1 VSPGAYLAGAAL
13 TAALCGWLAWRG
25 DLFAL
30 VIATPVFAYFGGRL
44 LVVGGFDG
52 LEWLK
57 RRHKGE
63 WNGLY
68 YEFGPVHL
76 RAVETEV
83 GLVFVEDDLLAVIEQ
98 PGSRTPRLFG
108 PAERVRVE
116 GTKWHALTEAGV
128 ERLLLKCPHRDA
140 KSLLLYLR
148 RSAFLP
154 YARRHDRQRPGS
166 A

>member
-1 VSPGAYLAGAAL
+1 MTPLAYAVGAAL
-13 TAALCGWLAWRG
+13 TATLCGYLAWQG
-25 DLFAL
+25 HLFML
-30 VIATPVFAYFGGRL
+30 VVATPVFAFFAGRG
-44 LVVGGFDG
+44 LVVGGFGG
-52 LEWLK
+52 LEWL
-57 RRHKGE
+57 RRRQKAG
-63 WNGLY
+63 WDGIY
-68 YEFGPVHL
+68 YEFGHVHL
-76 RAVETEV
+76 RAVETDA

-98 PGSRTPRLFG
+98 PGSRTLTLFG

-154 YARRHDRQRPGS
+154 YSRRTGRAGK
-166 A
+166 

>member
-1 VSPGAYLAGAAL
+1 MSPLAYYVGAVL
-13 TAALCGWLAWRG
+13 TAALCGYFAWQG
-25 DLFAL
+25 HL
-30 VIATPVFAYFGGRL
+30 VTLVLATPVLAYFAGRG

-57 RRHKGE
+57 QSHKKE

-76 RAVETEV
+76 RAVETDA

-98 PGSRTPRLFG
+98 PQSRTLQLFG
-108 PAERVRVE
+108 PSERVRVE

-140 KSLLLYLR
+140 KGLLLYLK
-148 RSAFLP
+148 RSAFYP
-154 YARRHDRQRPGS
+154 RSRRADARR
-166 A
+166 

>member
-1 VSPGAYLAGAAL
+1 MSPAAYLVGAVL
-13 TAALCGWLAWRG
+13 TAALCGFLAWRG
-25 DLFAL
+25 DVL
-30 VIATPVFAYFGGRL
+30 VLVLATPVFAYFAGRS
-44 LVVGGFDG
+44 LVVGGFGG
-52 LEWLK
+52 LEWL
-57 RRHKGE
+57 RQNHKKA

-68 YEFGPVHL
+68 YEFGTVHL
-76 RAVETEV
+76 RAVETDA
-83 GLVFVEDDLLAVIEQ
+83 GLVFVEDDVLAVIEQ
-98 PGSRTPRLFG
+98 PGSQTLRLFG

-116 GTKWHALTEAGV
+116 GTKWHALTEAGL

-154 YARRHDRQRPGS
+154 HARRRERDRPRQ

>member
-1 VSPGAYLAGAAL
+1 MSAVAYAVGAVL
-13 TAALCGWLAWRG
+13 TASLCGFLAWQG
-25 DLFAL
+25 HLL
-30 VIATPVFAYFGGRL
+30 SLILATPVFAYFAGRT

-57 RRHKGE
+57 QNQKAG

-68 YEFGPVHL
+68 YEYGPVHL
-76 RAVETEV
+76 RAVETEA

-98 PGSRTPRLFG
+98 PGSRTVSLFG

-140 KSLLLYLR
+140 KGLLLHLR
-148 RSAFLP
+148 RAAFLP
-154 YARRHDRQRPGS
+154 YSRRAR
-166 A
+166 